1 MLLAGVSLL
10 GGAHLFKWLS
20 PKRAFVLLALTVSGA
35 ALATAFILI
44 FDKPI
49 PPNKLKSVED
59 SFTKADFSALP
70 EKSKFIARDGAVL
83 FYRHYP
89 GATPNTIILI
99 HGSSGT
105 SASMHVLARTLQD
118 RGANVYA
125 LSMRG
130 HDNSGRSGDI
140 DYVGQLEDDLADF
153 IAKLSAKQPGER
165 RSLLGFSSGASFVL
179 RFAGTNYAKGLDHF
193 ILVAPILPRN
203 APTNRPYT
211 KVGWT
216 SAAVPRIVLLSILSG
231 FGSHQ
236 FEGLP
241 VLAFAVPPKLR
252 KTQTTFYSFRMWK
265 NFGTGADYARSLGS
279 APGKVSLVVGEKDE
293 FVIPAE
299 FDPLL
304 KPIRR
309 DLGITIVPKM
319 GHTDL
324 VLNPQALQGV
334 ASIALDQ

>member
-1 MLLAGVSLL
+1 MADVSLP
-10 GGAHLFKWLS
+10 GGAHIFKW
-20 PKRAFVLLALTVSGA
+20 PKRVFALLTLVMLGA
-35 ALATAFILI
+35 ALVTVLILI
-44 FDKPI
+44 FDRPI

-59 SFTKADFSALP
+59 SFTKVDFSTLP
-70 EKSKFIARDGAVL
+70 EKSSFAARDGTAL
-83 FYRHYP
+83 FSRHYP
-89 GATPNTIILI
+89 GATSNTIILI

-130 HDNSGRSGDI
+130 HDGSGRSGDV

-153 IAKLSAKQPGER
+153 IATLPAKQPGER
-165 RSLLGFSSGASFVL
+165 RSLLGFSSGAGFVL
-179 RFAGTNYAKGLDHF
+179 RFAGTTYAKRLDHF

-203 APTNRPYT
+203 APTNRPHT

-216 SAAVPRIVLLSILSG
+216 NAAVPRIMLLSVLSG
-231 FGSHQ
+231 FGIHQ

-241 VLAFAVPPKLR
+241 VLAFAVPPELR

-265 NFGTGADYARSLGS
+265 NFGSGADYARALGS
-279 APGKVSLVVGEKDE
+279 APGRISLVVGEKDE

-299 FDPLL
+299 FGPLL
-304 KPIRR
+304 KPIRP
-309 DLGITIVPKM
+309 DLGIRVIPQM

-324 VLNPQALQGV
+324 TLDPKALQEV
-334 ASIALDQ
+334 ARIALDR